1 MSDYD
6 EYEANCKKI
15 RVNNKILLDEFE
27 TWLKSADI
35 SNKTVSNHVSNID
48 FYINEYL
55 LYEDTIEAKDGIQE
69 VSMFFGDW
77 FIRKA
82 VWASQASIK
91 SNAASLKKFYT
102 FLLEKGI
109 IEKEDLLELAETIK
123 DEMPE
128 WLATVKQ
135 YNDQLD
141 IEDF

>member
-15 RVNNKILLDEFE
+15 RVNNKIILDEFE